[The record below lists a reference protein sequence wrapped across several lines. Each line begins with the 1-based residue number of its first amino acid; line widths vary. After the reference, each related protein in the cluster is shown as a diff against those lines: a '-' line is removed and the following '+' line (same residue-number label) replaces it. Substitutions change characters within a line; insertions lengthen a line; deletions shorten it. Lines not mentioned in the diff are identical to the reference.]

1 MRMNIVSAIEN
12 NSLLKETPAA
22 RQKVELRE
30 KDENKTFYI
39 SLLEPYMRRADEEPP
54 RLVSLN
60 KNNRY

>member
-30 KDENKTFYI
+30 KN
-39 SLLEPYMRRADEEPP
+39 
-54 RLVSLN
+54 
-60 KNNRY
+60 